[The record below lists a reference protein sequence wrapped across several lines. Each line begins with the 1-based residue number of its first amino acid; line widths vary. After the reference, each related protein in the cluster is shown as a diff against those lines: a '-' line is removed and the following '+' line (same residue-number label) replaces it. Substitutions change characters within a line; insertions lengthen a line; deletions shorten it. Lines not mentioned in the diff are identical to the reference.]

1 MGKAKSLKNRI
12 KSYFVR
18 EVGRGPAIELMVK
31 EASDIKI
38 IECESE
44 IEAVVLEAELI
55 NKLQPKYNVR
65 QKDDKTFLLV
75 HISSEEY
82 PKVSTVRY
90 KEALLLKSKLKK
102 REYFGPYPAGLAL
115 KKSLRY
121 LRKIFQ
127 FRDCSKA
134 KYRTYEK
141 RGRPCLFGDIDL
153 CTSPCIDK
161 ISIED
166 YATNIE
172 WFKTFLRGNKK
183 MIIRDIE
190 RAMNTA
196 SKATKYEEAA
206 DLRDKIE
213 SLNHI
218 HEVAVDIKDT
228 FESSSNILFQR
239 IECFDISNISGKF
252 AVGAMSV
259 AERGKAVPSE
269 YRKFKIKTVKGANEI
284 AMMREMLERRF
295 KHASKTSGWSMPDLI
310 VIDGGVAHL
319 NLVISILNHHKI
331 DIPVVAI
338 AKGEKRDKNEFHYSD
353 SLIANYLKKTPEL
366 ELTLIIARDEAHRFA
381 IQYYRKLHRKQLLE
395 NNTHRSDSPKGH
407 RNPLTKVTDLTKIT
421 KKSLQKSFRSF

>member
-1 MGKAKSLKNRI
+1 
-12 KSYFVR
+12 
-18 EVGRGPAIELMVK
+18 
-31 EASDIKI
+31 
-38 IECESE
+38 
-44 IEAVVLEAELI
+44 
-55 NKLQPKYNVR
+55 
-65 QKDDKTFLLV
+65 
-75 HISSEEY
+75 
-82 PKVSTVRY
+82 
-90 KEALLLKSKLKK
+90 
-102 REYFGPYPAGLAL
+102 
-115 KKSLRY
+115 
-121 LRKIFQ
+121 
-127 FRDCSKA
+127 
-134 KYRTYEK
+134 
-141 RGRPCLFGDIDL
+141 
-153 CTSPCIDK
+153 
-161 ISIED
+161 
-166 YATNIE
+166 
-172 WFKTFLRGNKK
+172 

-395 NNTHRSDSPKGH
+395 NNTHRSNK
-407 RNPLTKVTDLTKIT
+407 NYKVTTRIPTRMEHGYRLNKIKNLNT
-421 KKSLQKSFRSF
+421 IVSVLNLCIKSVWLSNLVKLFACLSADR